1 MPRTLA
7 LTGGTGFIGSALIRR
22 LTSSGWHI
30 RALLRPASAS
40 KRPAGIPAEWIE
52 GDLEN
57 HQSLLRLVRGVDAV
71 VHCAGTV
78 RGATRA
84 QFNHVNVNGVAQLVQ
99 AATEQHP
106 APRFLLMSSLAARE
120 PQLSPYADSKRL
132 AEGVLAAE
140 SAKMPW
146 TVFRPCAVYGPGDRE
161 LQPVWRWMAKGIAPL
176 PGSDQGRFSLI
187 YVEDLVEAIVGWLNC
202 NNGQGRTFELHDGK
216 PGGYSWHDVIATV
229 GHLRRGRLPVC
240 IRIPLILAKLIA
252 MLNLATARAVGYAPM
267 LTPGKIRELQHS
279 DWICHNAALSAST
292 GWTPRILLAEGLR
305 RTLQWNTGA

>member
-7 LTGGTGFIGSALIRR
+7 LTGGTGFIGGALIRR

-40 KRPAGIPAEWIE
+40 KLPTGITAEWIE

-78 RGATRA
+78 RGATRS
-84 QFNHVNVNGVAQLVQ
+84 QFNHVNVNGMAQLVQ

-120 PQLSPYADSKRL
+120 PQLSPYAASKRL
-132 AEGVLAAE
+132 AEEVLTAE

-161 LQPVWRWMAKGIAPL
+161 LRPVWRWMARGVAPL
-176 PGSDQGRFSLI
+176 PGSGHGRFSLI
-187 YVEDLVEAIVGWLNC
+187 YVEDLVEAIAGWLNC

-216 PGGYSWHDVIATV
+216 TGGYSWHDVIATV
-229 GHLRRGRLPVC
+229 GHLRRGRPPVC
-240 IRIPLILAKLIA
+240 IRVPLILAKLVA
-252 MLNLATARAVGYAPM
+252 MLNLVTARAVGYAPM
-267 LTPGKIRELQHS
+267 LTPGKIRELQHT
-279 DWICHNAALSAST
+279 DWICDNAALSTST

-305 RTLQWNTGA
+305 RTIQWDTGA

>member
-7 LTGGTGFIGSALIRR
+7 LTGGTGFIGGALIRR

-40 KRPAGIPAEWIE
+40 KRPTGIPAEWIE
-52 GDLEN
+52 GDLEDR
-57 HQSLLRLVRGVDAV
+57 QSLLRLVRGVDAV

-106 APRFLLMSSLAARE
+106 APRFLLISSLAARE

-176 PGSDQGRFSLI
+176 AGSGHGRFSLI

-229 GHLRRGRLPVC
+229 GYLRSGRPPVC
-240 IRIPLILAKLIA
+240 IRVPLILAKLVA
-252 MLNLATARAVGYAPM
+252 MLNLVTARAVGYAPM

-305 RTLQWNTGA
+305 RTLQWNTRA